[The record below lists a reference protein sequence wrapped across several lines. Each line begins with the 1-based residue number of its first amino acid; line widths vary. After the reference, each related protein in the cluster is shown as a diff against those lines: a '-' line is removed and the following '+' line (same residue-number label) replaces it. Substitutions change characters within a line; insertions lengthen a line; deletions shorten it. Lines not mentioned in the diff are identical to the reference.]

1 MVLVSV
7 AGLVLRDRPDLQAN
21 LLDSALAQ
29 FPVVGIEIRRNVG
42 SIDGSGVA
50 LAVGIAL
57 ALWAGLGGVRSAQVA
72 MDTIWDVPRKARR
85 GTPAS
90 IAMALAM
97 LAVLGAFVLGGA
109 VFAGLAAAGGTLGS
123 IAGLAASAALNVV
136 VFAIAHRVL
145 TAADVAWSDVASG
158 AVLAGIGWTALLTT
172 GSMIVGNRIASSS
185 DVYGSFALVIG
196 LLAWIYLGAQL
207 MLVGAELNVVLKLR
221 LWPRSLQ
228 GELTRADRLAL
239 RRSAGQEERT
249 DEEVV
254 SVRFE
259 QEDDRSRSTGKV
271 RDTP

>member
-1 MVLVSV
+1 M
-7 AGLVLRDRPDLQAN
+7 
-21 LLDSALAQ
+21 
-29 FPVVGIEIRRNVG
+29 
-42 SIDGSGVA
+42 
-50 LAVGIAL
+50 
-57 ALWAGLGGVRSAQVA
+57 
-72 MDTIWDVPRKARR
+72 
-85 GTPAS
+85 
-90 IAMALAM
+90 
-97 LAVLGAFVLGGA
+97 
-109 VFAGLAAAGGTLGS
+109 
-123 IAGLAASAALNVV
+123 
-136 VFAIAHRVL
+136 L

-207 MLVGAELNVVLKLR
+207 MLVGAALNVVLKLR

-228 GELTRADRLAL
+228 GELTRSDRLAL

-271 RDTP
+271 RDNP